1 VYHYY
6 TTTKE
11 DQNGANSFMK
21 SNWIIFILLLT
32 TATVYPQIVSEE
44 TFEFGN
50 CRKFKQ
56 LSKIQTVIENF
67 NFLPNKLKFKG
78 GNYSREETIQ
88 GRKLSAK

>member
-1 VYHYY
+1 MARVLIVPSLRNYY

-11 DQNGANSFMK
+11 DQNGAKSFMK

-32 TATVYPQIVSEE
+32 TATVYPQIVSEK

-67 NFLPNKLKFKG
+67 NFLPNKLNFCCE
-78 GNYSREETIQ
+78 NY
-88 GRKLSAK
+88 